1 MKTLFLDRY
10 VTVNFHCRFFSALLI
25 LSALL
30 LFTTA
35 AEAAK
40 VLIVGDIRYALVAE
54 VSRDI
59 QLSLR
64 SSVKEYAVSEVKG
77 QLGALVER
85 EQAQIVVALGMDAMA
100 EAVRLPPSI
109 AVVYGLVVAP
119 LRYGRANVTG
129 VYMSPPV
136 SEYLATV
143 RRYLPALS
151 NFSVV
156 GSQGMMK
163 SLLGSDQSQVTVY
176 HAASSSELVSTVNR
190 LSDTRAILLLPDP
203 NLLTASVMSNLYLF
217 SFRNT
222 IPLLGI
228 SEANV
233 KQGALFALVFDPKM
247 VSRQIGE
254 KVQTILNGEDAGE
267 IPASAPRRYNLY
279 INNNTAKKMGIEI
292 PAEML
297 GRAKRVYQ

>member
-1 MKTLFLDRY
+1 LTLLFEDRQPTVHYRCRLFSVLLFLS
-10 VTVNFHCRFFSALLI
+10 VLF
-25 LSALL
+25 
-30 LFTTA
+30 LFTSA

-64 SSVKEYAVSEVKG
+64 SQVKEYAVSEVKG
-77 QLGALVER
+77 QLGALVEQ
-85 EQAQIVVALGMDAMA
+85 EQAQVVVALGMDALA

-119 LRYGRANVTG
+119 PRHSRANVTG

-136 SEYLATV
+136 SEYLATI
-143 RRYLPALS
+143 RRYLPALGR
-151 NFSVV
+151 FSVV
-156 GSQGMMK
+156 GSQGMLRN
-163 SLLGSDQSQVTVY
+163 LLGSEQTQLSVY
-176 HAASSSELVSTVNR
+176 HAASSSELVTTVNR
-190 LSDTRAILLLPDP
+190 LGDTRAILLLPDP

-217 SFRNT
+217 SFRNN

-233 KQGALFALVFDPKM
+233 KQGSLFALVFDPKM
-247 VSRQIGE
+247 VSRQISE

-267 IPASAPRRYNLY
+267 IPASSPRRYNLY

-297 GRAKRVYQ
+297 GRAKKVYQ